1 MLLEFYPGTIMYFS
15 VTLFYSLV
23 MFGGR
28 CSRPD
33 RRVPTLAYG
42 RPSMNINESMAMIID
57 SHNRWRLADSTQF
70 GSHTPAAFFIEKRN
84 LCVHTCL
91 QYRSPF
97 HFILFLNT
105 WWDNF
110 DWYFNKFLIK
120 TYILVHEKLNEFTS
134 EIWILI
140 TTFWN
145 LTLIIWFSFIKK

>member
-105 WWDNF
+105 NVASATLD
-110 DWYFNKFLIK
+110 LG
-120 TYILVHEKLNEFTS
+120 LN
-134 EIWILI
+134 
-140 TTFWN
+140 
-145 LTLIIWFSFIKK
+145 